1 VALVPFLPF
10 HLTVSYSILQPTFHY
25 NIILCF
31 WFVPCSLFVYNIMKW
46 KHETNKAQEQPKDL
60 IFGLLSPLL
69 GCWLLIVGED
79 I

>member
-1 VALVPFLPF
+1 
-10 HLTVSYSILQPTFHY
+10 
-25 NIILCF
+25 
-31 WFVPCSLFVYNIMKW
+31 MKW